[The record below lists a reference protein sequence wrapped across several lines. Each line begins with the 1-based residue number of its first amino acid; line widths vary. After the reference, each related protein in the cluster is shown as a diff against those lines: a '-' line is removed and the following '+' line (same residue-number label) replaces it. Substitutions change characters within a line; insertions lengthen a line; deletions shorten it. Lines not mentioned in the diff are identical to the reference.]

1 MFRGCFCAQY
11 ISIRHPNRR
20 PSKQKHRMNA
30 TAKENKQRFAYL
42 FRSKP
47 NSKLTRRPPLICNTN
62 EAKRSIHLAREVSLS
77 ICIVSEAQQKRL
89 KSHVPICYDMSCAR
103 SILANLCIVIASR
116 EPHMND
122 TIEIRYTDLLYDCSE
137 IETNTTTIMRRD
149 TTSHITANDWLLN
162 STTTYSRVWECI
174 VESIARLFLFY
185 FLAQRRRTDSCE
197 ILVGVLVSSRK
208 HICSVSRARSP
219 QLTKHK

>member
-77 ICIVSEAQQKRL
+77 ICIVSEAQQNETQITC
-89 KSHVPICYDMSCAR
+89 SHMLWYVVRALYSCQSMAWNVLWLQVASHTWMTQSKYDTLTCYM
-103 SILANLCIVIASR
+103 
-116 EPHMND
+116 
-122 TIEIRYTDLLYDCSE
+122 
-137 IETNTTTIMRRD
+137 
-149 TTSHITANDWLLN
+149 
-162 STTTYSRVWECI
+162 
-174 VESIARLFLFY
+174 IARKSKRT
-185 FLAQRRRTDSCE
+185 QRLLCEETPRR
-197 ILVGVLVSSRK
+197 I
-208 HICSVSRARSP
+208 
-219 QLTKHK
+219 

>member
-1 MFRGCFCAQY
+1 MQY
-11 ISIRHPNRR
+11 
-20 PSKQKHRMNA
+20 
-30 TAKENKQRFAYL
+30 E
-42 FRSKP
+42 RSKTF
-47 NSKLTRRPPLICNTN
+47 NSFGSRSLAQHMHRVGSTIKRDSNHMFPYAMICR
-62 EAKRSIHLAREVSLS
+62 ARALFLPIYGMKR
-77 ICIVSEAQQKRL
+77 
-89 KSHVPICYDMSCAR
+89 
-103 SILANLCIVIASR
+103 IVIASR

-162 STTTYSRVWECI
+162 STTTHSRVWECI